1 MTTDQTR
8 ADDGVRMDRR
18 GLVNAAI
25 AGLAVGALAR
35 CSRPTAAAKSEDPT
49 APTAVIK
56 WKAQASDGA
65 VTSCYEPFVKFCANV
80 TELSEGKLVIEPH
93 GPGEVMSVRDMFD
106 AVKTGKLDIAVTFPG
121 FVDFVPGTSFLTSYP
136 LGLDRPDQWETWY
149 YELGGLELARK
160 MFEPHGVFFLAPV
173 QHDLNLIPS
182 RVPVRSFEDF
192 KGLKLRMPGGLIAD
206 VFDAAGAKTVF
217 LTGDQV
223 YPALQNG
230 AIDAADFAGPAT
242 NFNMGFASVAK
253 YIVMGPPSTPCI
265 HQPVDLHCAFV
276 CAQRW
281 KALPKHLQEVLEYAA
296 RRFSWDDYAYVQ
308 KQNIAAWGKYRDK
321 GVEVLRLSN
330 GDVDKLRR
338 VAMPGWFKWAK
349 KDPLSGEA
357 FASQLAYMK
366 NPSVGYLTDDMLVD
380 VKGNRLTL

>member
-1 MTTDQTR
+1 MMTDQTR

-25 AGLAVGALAR
+25 AGLGVGALAA

-65 VTSCYEPFVKFCANV
+65 VTSCYEPFVKFCSNV
-80 TELSEGKLVIEPH
+80 AELSEGKLVIEPH
-93 GPGEVMSVRDMFD
+93 GPGEIVSVRDMFD
-106 AVKTGKLDIAVTFPG
+106 AVKTGKLDLAVTFPG
-121 FVDFVPGTSFLTSYP
+121 FVEGVLGTNFLTSYP

-149 YELGGLELARK
+149 YQLGGLELARK
-160 MFEPHGVFFLAPV
+160 MFEPHGLYFLAPI
-173 QHDLNLIPS
+173 QHDLNLIHS
-182 RVPVRSFEDF
+182 RRPVRSVDDF
-192 KGLKLRMPGGLIAD
+192 KGLKLRMPGGLIGE
-206 VFDAAGAKTVF
+206 VFEQVGAKTVF

-242 NFNMGFASVAK
+242 NFNLGFANVSK

-276 CAQRW
+276 SAQRW
-281 KALPKHLQEVLEYAA
+281 NALPKRLQLVVEYAV
-296 RRFSWDDYAYVQ
+296 RRYSWDDYAHVQ
-308 KQNIAAWGKYRDK
+308 KENIAAWRKFRDK

-330 GDVDKLRR
+330 ADVETLRR
-338 VAMPGWFKWAK
+338 IAIPLWFKWAR
-349 KDPLSGEA
+349 KDPLASEA
-357 FASQLAYMK
+357 FAGQLAYMK

-380 VKGNRLTL
+380 EQGSRLTL

>member
-1 MTTDQTR
+1 MGNGHPMGRR
-8 ADDGVRMDRR
+8 AVVEAALG
-18 GLVNAAI
+18 GLAASAL
-25 AGLAVGALAR
+25 AGCSRAGGGAAAEAAVGA
-35 CSRPTAAAKSEDPT
+35 TE
-49 APTAVIK
+49 VFK
-56 WKAQASDGA
+56 WKAQSDHPTLA
-65 VTSCYEPFVKFCANV
+65 ADYEPFVRFCANV

-93 GPGEVMSVRDMFD
+93 GPGEVVSVRDMFD

-173 QHDLNLIPS
+173 QHDLNLIHS

-338 VAMPGWFKWAK
+338 VAMPVWFKWAK